1 MEDTLVWGYCV
12 LSAIV
17 TYIRQMIADFKIEP
31 FYAKTKEDWINHRS
45 SITYDGNGDIFSMRK
60 CPPLY
65 QETQCSI
72 APECPANYTQEQYED
87 LLILA
92 VGMFV
97 IFVIFVVHIILL
109 CLLTED

>member
-1 MEDTLVWGYCV
+1 MEDILVWGYCV

-17 TYIRQMIADFKIEP
+17 TYIRQLIADIEIQP

-45 SITYDGNGDIFSMRK
+45 SIIYDGNGDIFSMRK
-60 CPPLY
+60 CSPLY
-65 QETQCSI
+65 PETQCSI
-72 APECPANYTQEQYED
+72 PPECPANYTQEQYED

-97 IFVIFVVHIILL
+97 IFVLHIILL

>member
-17 TYIRQMIADFKIEP
+17 THIRQMIADFKIEP

-45 SITYDGNGDIFSMRK
+45 SIIYDGNGDIFSMRK

-65 QETQCSI
+65 PETQCPI